1 MPLFKGIR
9 EILKNEIYKPLDPRS
24 YYIVLFF
31 GDVCQ
36 LQVHSKRYES
46 KDTVADLRK
55 QLRLWPSSRA
65 RKINMN
71 VLQGLEKHG
80 SFLRYVF

>member
-31 GDVCQ
+31 GDICQ

-46 KDTVADLRK
+46 KATVADLRN
-55 QLRLWPSSRA
+55 S
-65 RKINMN
+65 
-71 VLQGLEKHG
+71 
-80 SFLRYVF
+80 